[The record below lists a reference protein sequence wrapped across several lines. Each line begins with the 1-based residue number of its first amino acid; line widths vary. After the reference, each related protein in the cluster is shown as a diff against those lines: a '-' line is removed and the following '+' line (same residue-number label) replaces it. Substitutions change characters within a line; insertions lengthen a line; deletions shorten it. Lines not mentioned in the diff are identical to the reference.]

1 MWPYVC
7 RIQCVEIKTTHT
19 ISLSDK
25 VSKTHSAYISYII
38 ASSHAKNFVSPSP
51 SPPRGLDPLDP
62 PSPYEKMLHHFLR
75 SRKSAPTRTDPSF
88 EVHNHWNRIFSRTCL
103 QRKKKNEYKKVFFSR
118 VFRLKCKYR
127 IGFLVI
133 FIRRVLLFP
142 GFWVVTSVLLFMLF
156 VRLSLFSWYQCFL
169 CIPGQSL

>member
-7 RIQCVEIKTTHT
+7 RIQSAEIKTTPT

-38 ASSHAKNFVSPSP
+38 AGSHAKNFVSPTP
-51 SPPRGLDPLDP
+51 QGDWTLLDP
-62 PSPYEKMLHHFLR
+62 PYVPYEKMLHHFLR

-103 QRKKKNEYKKVFFSR
+103 TKKKNIYKIFFFSR
-118 VFRLKCKYR
+118 AFRLKCKYR

-133 FIRRVLLFP
+133 FIRRVLLFW

-169 CIPGQSL
+169 GIPGQSL